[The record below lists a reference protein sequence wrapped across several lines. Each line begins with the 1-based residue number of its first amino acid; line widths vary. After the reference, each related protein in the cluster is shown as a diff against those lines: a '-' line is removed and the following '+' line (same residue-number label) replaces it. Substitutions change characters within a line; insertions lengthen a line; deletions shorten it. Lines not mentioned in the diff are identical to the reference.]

1 MQNRQKIDLQA
12 ILELAKFI
20 RDSGL
25 DSDPRINALLNC
37 IIADNSDIE
46 SYNLLMLLA
55 QPSLVQQALRT
66 NPFPDPPAEADG
78 SIRFARI
85 NTKQYAGIMPEEL
98 HVLIVGEPGTG
109 KTTVANYFIALQAI
123 AQGIKCWFFVT
134 ARDTE
139 KLVKVC
145 KKANII
151 AVDFDEHNPVKINI
165 LQNPPNVSWAE
176 WHSDLWDMFAQ
187 AEAVFDGTK
196 NFLGIHSY
204 DLAKEYEKL
213 GIEPSLFELHDFIK
227 GKRFE
232 RNSRDLRYQESA
244 LNRMGGI
251 LKGPLRNTLDCSSG
265 CLEELVN
272 QNVIFN
278 IGSLP
283 ASQQVF
289 LVNALTSWLFSYKEN
304 NPCNQR
310 HFIIID
316 DAMLLFDANFEKRP
330 DRGMPIINRH
340 LAEVRKAKINMIVMG
355 QLPSAMGQGIF
366 GTSSAKIMF
375 TLSDSKDADRMLDSM
390 GVHDKEQRNAARAL
404 SKEERQMLIKFS
416 SRYNQ
421 PFIANCKSKG
431 IEIFDSISVTREE
444 KRRNNEKHVY
454 LFQAIKPRKPYG
466 EVKENEEKEA
476 AKEEKND
483 LVKILLEDIYLKPF
497 VISTARA
504 KEYGWDNNKANSIYD
519 LIERERLADK
529 IMLNIAGRG
538 GQSKFLWLTEKGC
551 ELINKPKKPEYSGG
565 KGSTH
570 IFLQGFLAKHLKNK
584 EYKQIEI
591 EKNIEGKKI
600 DLFCVKDEQKIA
612 IEICV
617 STQKT
622 EHINIEKDKG
632 KCDRLIIVCLDN
644 NEKKKLLEQ
653 LGELKNEAEI
663 YALHEFLK
671 VF

>member
-1 MQNRQKIDLQA
+1 MENNRKIDLQA

-85 NTKQYAGIMPEEL
+85 NIKQYAGIMPEEL

-109 KTTVANYFIALQAI
+109 KTTVANYFIAPQAI
-123 AQGIKCWFFVT
+123 AQGIKCWFFVK

-151 AVDFDEHNPVKINI
+151 TVDFDEHNPVKINI

-213 GIEPSLFELHDFIK
+213 GIEPSLFELHDFIR

-390 GVHDKEQRNAARAL
+390 GVFDKTQRQAARAL
-404 SKEERQMLIKFS
+404 SKEERQMLVKFS

-421 PFIANCKSKG
+421 PFIATCKSKG

-466 EVKENEEKEA
+466 EAKENEEKEERDDERIKG
-476 AKEEKND
+476 AKD
-483 LVKILLEDIYLKPF
+483 VLYSIYLNPF
-497 VISTARA
+497 ISSDDRRDELHYS
-504 KEYGWDNNKANSIYD
+504 KEKVKRVYRFIEESSGFVQSIY
-519 LIERERLADK
+519 
-529 IMLNIAGRG
+529 LNLSGRG
-538 GQSKFLWLTEKGC
+538 GHSRFFWLTDKGY
-551 ELINKPKKPEYSGG
+551 ELIEKKKKPEYSGG
-565 KGSTH
+565 KEKEH
-570 IFLQGFLAKHLKNK
+570 IFLQGYIAGHLKKRDYK
-584 EYKQIEI
+584 EIEI
-591 EKNIEGKKI
+591 EKEIEGKKI
-600 DLFCVKDEQKIA
+600 DLFCIKDEQKIA

-617 STQKT
+617 STHKT
-622 EHINIEKDKG
+622 EHVNIEKDKG
-632 KCDRLIIVCLDN
+632 KCDKLVIICDLD
-644 NEKKKLLEQ
+644 KT
-653 LGELKNEAEI
+653 
-663 YALHEFLK
+663 
-671 VF
+671 